1 MCSLRYESN
10 HQLAVSLATSL
21 DRDRQQVTA
30 FVPPGYERYVRVLN
44 PIEVAPGS
52 IVMWSDVVKRGGLQT
67 SPWMQWDEVTV
78 SSEAMPANNS
88 QPDMGNPHPNLAKA
102 LIRVLDIDSS
112 RYNFATWEG
121 YAGEDGKAVVEFSPA
136 DRGMA
141 LYSGMLVDE
150 KGSAVVP
157 ITHSGRV
164 PMYWWPDDLHWCI
177 GQDIYARSLIIG
189 CDLAIAGRILADP
202 ELDAYLIR
210 ETDTVLPE
218 DF

>member
-1 MCSLRYESN
+1 
-10 HQLAVSLATSL
+10 
-21 DRDRQQVTA
+21 
-30 FVPPGYERYVRVLN
+30 
-44 PIEVAPGS
+44 
-52 IVMWSDVVKRGGLQT
+52 
-67 SPWMQWDEVTV
+67 
-78 SSEAMPANNS
+78 
-88 QPDMGNPHPNLAKA
+88 
-102 LIRVLDIDSS
+102 VLDIDSS

-121 YAGEDGKAVVEFSPA
+121 YAGEDGKAVIEFSPA
-136 DRGMA
+136 GRGMV

-150 KGSAVVP
+150 KGSAIVP

-189 CDLAIAGRILADP
+189 CDRAIAGRILADP
-202 ELDAYLIR
+202 ELDEYLIR

>member
-1 MCSLRYESN
+1 MCSLRHESDP
-10 HQLAVSLATSL
+10 QVAEPLAMSL
-21 DRDRQQVTA
+21 DRDGQQVTA

>member
-1 MCSLRYESN
+1 MCFLRHESDR
-10 HQLAVSLATSL
+10 QLAEPLATSL
-21 DRDRQQVTA
+21 DRDGQQVAA

-44 PIEVAPGS
+44 PIETAPGS
-52 IVMWSDVVKRGGLQT
+52 VVMWSDVVRRCGLET

-88 QPDMGNPHPNLAKA
+88 QPDMGNPHPSLAKA
-102 LIRVLDIDSS
+102 LIRVLDLGSS

-121 YAGEDGKAVVEFSPA
+121 YAGEDGKAVIEFSPA
-136 DRGMA
+136 GRGMV
-141 LYSGMLVDE
+141 LYSGKLVDE
-150 KGSAVVP
+150 KGALVVP
-157 ITHSGRV
+157 ITDSGRV
-164 PMYWWPDDLHWCI
+164 PMYWWPEDLHWCI

-189 CDLAIAGRILADP
+189 CDIATAGKILADP

-210 ETDTVLPE
+210 ETDIVLPD

>member
-1 MCSLRYESN
+1 M
-10 HQLAVSLATSL
+10 SL
-21 DRDRQQVTA
+21 DRDGQQVTA

>member
-1 MCSLRYESN
+1 MCSLRHESDRL
-10 HQLAVSLATSL
+10 LAESIAKSL
-21 DRDRQQVTA
+21 DRAGQQVTA

-44 PIEVAPGS
+44 PIEIAPGLV
-52 IVMWSDVVKRGGLQT
+52 VMWSEVVNRGGLEA

-78 SSEAMPANNS
+78 SSEAMPANDS
-88 QPDMGNPHPNLAKA
+88 QPDMGNPHPSLAKA
-102 LIRVLDIDSS
+102 LIRVLELDSS

-121 YAGEDGKAVVEFSPA
+121 YAAEDGKSVIDFSPA
-136 DRGMA
+136 HRGMV
-141 LYSGMLVDE
+141 LYSGKVVDE
-150 KGSAVVP
+150 KGTAIVP
-157 ITHSGRV
+157 ITDSGRV

-189 CDLAIAGRILADP
+189 CDIATAGRILADP

-210 ETDTVLPE
+210 ETDTVLLE